1 MEFPISRER
10 LQNYRANEADAA
22 ERKKRISEEIKIIC
36 RDVENKVL
44 RTNERKYVYRLNDN
58 TRNAPLQPMNSPMY
72 LLNNGLLQ
80 SMSPQ
85 MYFSNQKVLFVKE
98 LLEAIKNTF
107 PDCTIT
113 MDPLETY
120 IIIDWS

>member
-10 LQNYRANEADAA
+10 LQNYRANEADAV

-36 RDVENKVL
+36 RDVEIKVL
-44 RTNERKYVYRLNDN
+44 RTNERSYVYRMSD
-58 TRNAPLQPMNSPMY
+58 RDSQR
-72 LLNNGLLQ
+72 GLIHPIGPINPK
-80 SMSPQ
+80 MSPQ
-85 MYFSNQKVLFVKE
+85 MYFLNQKVLFVNG

-107 PDCTIT
+107 TDCTIT

-120 IIIDWS
+120 IIINWS

>member
-36 RDVENKVL
+36 RDVEIKVL
-44 RTNERKYVYRLNDN
+44 RTNERSYVYRMSED
-58 TRNAPLQPMNSPMY
+58 APISPQIIPQMSS
-72 LLNNGLLQ
+72 Q
-80 SMSPQ
+80 MSPQ
-85 MYFSNQKVLFVKE
+85 MYFLNQKVLFVKE

-113 MDPLETY
+113 MGPLETY